1 LEKGDCNVKK
11 HVFVIVISGPLKGQS
26 YFVISKTPLL
36 IGRSEEANIRIDY
49 DNFCSRKHALL
60 FWENNRCVLKD
71 LESTNGTFV
80 NYERINK
87 PTVIKE
93 GDIISLGETKIIISV
108 KDRIENGQTSGDEMI
123 SEN

>member
-1 LEKGDCNVKK
+1 VKK
-11 HVFVIVISGPLKGQS
+11 HIFVIVISGPLKGQS

-49 DNFCSRKHALL
+49 DRFCSRKHALL
-60 FWENNRCVLKD
+60 FWENKKCMIKD
-71 LESTNGTFV
+71 LNSTNGTFV
-80 NYERINK
+80 NNKRISK
-87 PTVIKE
+87 LTILTE

-108 KDRIENGQTSGDEMI
+108 KGRMGNGQNSGDEMI

>member
-1 LEKGDCNVKK
+1 VKK

>member
-26 YFVISKTPLL
+26 YFVISKNALL

-60 FWENNRCVLKD
+60 FWENKKCMIKD
-71 LESTNGTFV
+71 LKSTNGTFV
-80 NYERINK
+80 NDKRISK
-87 PTVIKE
+87 PTILTE
-93 GDIISLGETKIIISV
+93 GDIVRLGTTKIIISA
-108 KDRIENGQTSGDEMI
+108 KDTKEDEAVFGDVPI
-123 SEN
+123 NNN